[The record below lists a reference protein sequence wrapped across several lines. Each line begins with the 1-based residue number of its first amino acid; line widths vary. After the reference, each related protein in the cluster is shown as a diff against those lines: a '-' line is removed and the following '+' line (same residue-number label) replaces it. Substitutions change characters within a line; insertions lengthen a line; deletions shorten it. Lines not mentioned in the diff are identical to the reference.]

1 MRNDGK
7 VREYR
12 PPVPGPTNR
21 TIVDA
26 MGVVMTKRIDPA
38 LLTPIVGT
46 LYPTPFDVPCRA
58 RQRRKLGDA
67 AGLTQFGINLLT
79 LPAGA
84 WSSQR
89 HWHSASDEFIYVL
102 SGEITLVTDAGE
114 ELLRGGDAAGFK
126 AGDRNGHCLQN
137 RSSADVQ
144 VLEIGTRVADDA
156 ADYPDIDMA
165 SPAGGNPAVYTH
177 RDGTPYRDIRRRS
190 PDA

>member
-1 MRNDGK
+1 
-7 VREYR
+7 
-12 PPVPGPTNR
+12 
-21 TIVDA
+21 

-89 HWHSASDEFIYVL
+89 HWHTASDEFYVL
-102 SGEITLVTDAGE
+102 SGEVTLVTDAGE
-114 ELLRGGDAAGFK
+114 ELLRGGYAAGFK

-165 SPAGGNPAVYTH
+165 SPGGGKPAIYTH
-177 RDGTPYRDIRRRS
+177 RDGTPYKNIRRRG